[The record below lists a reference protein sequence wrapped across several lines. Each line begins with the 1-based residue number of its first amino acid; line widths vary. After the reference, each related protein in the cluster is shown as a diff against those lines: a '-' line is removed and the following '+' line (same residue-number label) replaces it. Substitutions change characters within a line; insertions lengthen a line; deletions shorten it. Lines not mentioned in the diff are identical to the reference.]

1 MAHEGQA
8 ASYYEEGQERYQQ
21 YQAPTGPPPP
31 QAGYQQYEQPQY
43 QQQPPQQQ
51 QQQYGQTDNYES
63 KYSQPPPSYGEN
75 FNAPQDNKQDFA
87 QTFVVQK
94 PKYNDLWAGILLILV
109 FCGFVAVSG
118 LSIYRYSK
126 YKGFSGEIYNN
137 TNSFSLNGN
146 TVILFIFVIL
156 VALVFSWAYF
166 FAARR
171 FTKLFVWITGIAN
184 CALAIGTAVYYLYK
198 HYWGTGIVFA
208 IFAIFS
214 VICFIS
220 WIPRIPFAVLMLQTS
235 MDVSRKVGHVF
246 IVSLIGGLIG
256 AGFSAWFSI
265 TLVAIYVAYEPGT
278 AEQPNPACASSGCSS
293 GIVIGLMVLVTFAG
307 YWITEW
313 IKNTIHTTIS
323 GVAGTWYF
331 CAGKPGGIPKNVT
344 RGAFRR
350 ATTYSFG
357 SVALGSLLVA
367 LINML
372 RQACSIAQQ
381 QEAAQGNIIGS
392 IAFCVLGC
400 FIGLLDWAVQFINRY
415 ALCHIALYGKPY
427 FQAAKD
433 TWAFMK
439 SRGIDALINDC
450 LVGPVISFAGIS
462 VGFLTALLSFLYL
475 EFTKPAYND
484 SRSYSP
490 VIMAF
495 SFVIGLQMSQIIM
508 QPISSIGKFCSPG
521 TPVVLDTSANMF
533 FFPSGLYLRRDVMGP
548 SGGDHRASRFLEQAC
563 CGLPE
568 NTGEHP
574 CLRCQSQDGVSIRWA
589 AASGMSVGKAIVN
602 PGRNEPKVF
611 CLRLW
616 RGPVFVLDFSC

>member
-21 YQAPTGPPPP
+21 YQAPAGRPPP
-31 QAGYQQYEQPQY
+31 QDGYQQYDQPQY
-43 QQQPPQQQ
+43 QQQPPAQQ
-51 QQQYGQTDNYES
+51 QQQYSQEGGYEP
-63 KYSQPPPSYGEN
+63 KYSQQPPSYGEN

-94 PKYNDLWAGILLILV
+94 PKYNDLWAGILLILT
-109 FCGFVAVSG
+109 FCGFVAISG
-118 LSIYRYSK
+118 LSIDRYSK

-146 TVILFIFVIL
+146 TIILFIFVL
-156 VALVFSWAYF
+156 VVALVCSWAYF
-166 FAARR
+166 FAARA
-171 FTKLFVWITGIAN
+171 FTKAFVWITGIAN
-184 CALAIGTAVYYLYK
+184 CALAIGTAVYYLYE

-208 IFAIFS
+208 IFAIFA

-246 IVSLIGGLIG
+246 IVSLVGGLIS
-256 AGFSAWFSI
+256 AGFAAWFSI

-293 GIVIGLMVLVTFAG
+293 GIVIGLIIVATFAG

-357 SVALGSLLVA
+357 SVSLGSLLIA

-381 QEAAQGNIIGS
+381 QEAAQGNLIGS

-433 TWAFMK
+433 TWALMK

-484 SRSYSP
+484 SRQFSP

-495 SFVIGLQMSQIIM
+495 SFMIGLQISQIIM
-508 QPISSIGKFCSPG
+508 QPISSIGKSSPIFLL
-521 TPVVLDTSANMF
+521 VILDSEANTCF
-533 FFPSGLYLRRDVMGP
+533 LPSGLYLRRDVLGP
-548 SGGDHRASRFLEQAC
+548 SGRHYRASRVLEQAC
-563 CGLPE
+563 RCLPE
-568 NTGEHP
+568 SAGEYS
-574 CLRCQSQDGVSIRWA
+574 CLNIRKRMGF
-589 AASGMSVGKAIVN
+589 SSVGQS
-602 PGRNEPKVF
+602 PRNDV
-611 CLRLW
+611 C
-616 RGPVFVLDFSC
+616 